1 MSFFNT
7 GIEALW
13 SQDGTSAYL
22 RMVITWRSDVYHQLE
37 VDYADIED
45 RKILGIGAF
54 VTSFFETPFYTYLVN
69 SKT

>member
-22 RMVITWRSDVYHQLE
+22 QMVITWRSDVYHQLE

-54 VTSFFETPFYTYLVN
+54 VNMLCFQELDHKRNPDV
-69 SKT
+69 